1 MKIIHTCYFSVVRYV
16 KGIFL
21 PFSKSRLPIY
31 HNFIPYSG
39 FNGHHPTFSVYFFC
53 SSSHIRARPH
63 FTWSWISCN
72 FPAKFCSNTTA
83 VPGSFSFYDAL
94 STSYPYHKGIS
105 LHDMRN
111 YIMVD
116 YRIDSSQDL
125 YFLQLIKNHSK
136 STLVEEHYP
145 KNL

>member
-16 KGIFL
+16 KGTFL

-83 VPGSFSFYDAL
+83 VPGSFSFYDARL
-94 STSYPYHKGIS
+94 KRVYMQVFVPFYPYPLHINLLEIS
-105 LHDMRN
+105 HFDCYKPPFCQCNINEIGVKR
-111 YIMVD
+111 
-116 YRIDSSQDL
+116 R
-125 YFLQLIKNHSK
+125 FLGS
-136 STLVEEHYP
+136 
-145 KNL
+145 